1 MLIYW
6 TNVAAKTLWLF
17 FFAILKEINILLK
30 GFSFSIIGVNEN
42 FEAKKSHM
50 VAAKAAVKLA
60 KILLKLNI
68 IVKGKKSSIPD
79 AVKRKLIIKPVF
91 IVLE

>member
-6 TNVAAKTLWLF
+6 INVAAKILWLF
-17 FFAILKEINILLK
+17 FFAILKEINILLV
-30 GFSFSIIGVNEN
+30 GFSFSIRGVNEN
-42 FEAKKSHM
+42 FEAKKSQV

-60 KILLKLNI
+60 KILLKFNA

-79 AVKRKLIIKPVF
+79 AVKSKLENKPVV
-91 IVLE
+91 IVLK